1 MGAITATPTAAVET
15 ILNLTPLDIYIHRV
29 SRMVAY
35 RLQITESWRPTFTRK
50 GHTRIT
56 DKTQND
62 ALLMTSDTMVKKHSF
77 TRPFEVLIDKREGWN
92 TGDYQIIN

>member
-1 MGAITATPTAAVET
+1 MEA

-29 SRMVAY
+29 ARMGAY

-56 DKTQND
+56 DKIQND
-62 ALLMTSDTMVKKHSF
+62 TLLMTSDTMVKKHSF
-77 TRPFEVLIDKREGWN
+77 ARPFEVLIDKMEWN
-92 TGDYQIIN
+92 AGDYQITN